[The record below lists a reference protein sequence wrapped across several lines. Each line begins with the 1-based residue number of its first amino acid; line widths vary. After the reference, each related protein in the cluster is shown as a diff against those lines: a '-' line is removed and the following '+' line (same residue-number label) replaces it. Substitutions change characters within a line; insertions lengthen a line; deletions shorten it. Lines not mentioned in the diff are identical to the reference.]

1 MSTQSDTS
9 LITPA
14 ELFQEATIHH
24 QAGRWQEAEA
34 SYRRVLAIAPRFGE
48 CHYGLGMLAAQFG
61 RDDIALLHL
70 KRAAEISPEEISY
83 HVVLARL
90 LGGTGQL
97 REAASSYG
105 AALRL
110 CPHEAGLHA
119 ELGNILSAL
128 EQFEQAAGHYREAVR
143 LQPRL
148 AEAHTNLGNALH
160 SLGRHEEAAVACREA
175 ARLNPAS
182 APAHNN
188 LGNALRGLNRFEEA
202 ESCYR
207 EALRLRPELALVH
220 RNLGDTL
227 GLLGRLE
234 EAIACY
240 CESVRLKPDDAGL
253 HKALGDALINLSR
266 PDEAAT
272 CYREAVRL
280 APDFAEAWNH
290 LGLALTSL
298 GRPQEADQCYG
309 EALRARPDFVVARLN
324 RAIARLP
331 IVYRSEAEV
340 DEMRRGYAREL
351 EAVCRI
357 EAAARVPNTVEA
369 TGSCSPFFLAYQ
381 GRCNRDLQTI
391 YGGFVARVM
400 ASLYPDWASPPEV
413 APPQP
418 GEAIRVGI
426 LSACFY
432 SHSNW
437 KIPIKGWLRGLDQ
450 SRFQLFGYYIGCH
463 QDEETAVARGLCHRF
478 MQGLPTLERWA
489 QAIRSDRLHVLLIPG
504 IGMDDVTIRLAALR
518 LAPVQA
524 TSWGHPDTSGL
535 PTIDHYLSSELM
547 EPSGADAHYTER
559 LVRLPNLS
567 IWYEPPA
574 LAPDP
579 VSRAELGVP
588 ETAVLYW
595 CCQSL
600 FKYLPRHDWVFA
612 RIASA
617 VPEAR
622 FLFIRYPHGDTVT
635 GIFRERLIAAFAKVG
650 LDAERYCRFL
660 APMSMARFAGVSRIA
675 DVFLD
680 SLEWS
685 GCNSTLEALAC
696 DLPVVT
702 MVGDLMRGRH
712 SAAILTMLG
721 VPELIADCP
730 ERFVELATELG
741 RDGTRRRGLTTR
753 IARDKRKLYADRAC
767 IEGLARYLHDAA
779 HAIQTAPPSM
789 RGGYPTNV
797 PRLHE

>member
-1 MSTQSDTS
+1 MSRQSDTS
-9 LITPA
+9 PTTIT
-14 ELFQEATIHH
+14 ELFKEATVHH
-24 QAGRWQEAEA
+24 RAGRWQEAETC
-34 SYRRVLAIAPRFGE
+34 YRRALAIAPRFAE
-48 CHYGLGMLAAQFG
+48 CHYGLGTLAAQFG
-61 RDDIALLHL
+61 RNDIALLHL
-70 KRAAEISPEEISY
+70 KHAAEISPDEPSY
-83 HVVLARL
+83 HVALARL
-90 LGGTGQL
+90 LGGAGQL
-97 REAASSYG
+97 REAASSYR

-110 CPHEAGLHA
+110 RAHDARLHA
-119 ELGNILSAL
+119 QLGDILSAL
-128 EQFEQAAGHYREAVR
+128 EQFENAAAHYREAAR

-160 SLGRHEEAAVACREA
+160 RLGHHEEAAAACREA

-207 EALRLRPELALVH
+207 EALRLRPELAQVH

-227 GLLGRLE
+227 ALLGRGE
-234 EAIACY
+234 EAIPCY
-240 CESVRLKPDDAGL
+240 RESVRLRPDDARL
-253 HKALGDALINLSR
+253 HKALGDVLINLNR
-266 PDEAAT
+266 PDEAET

-298 GRPQEADQCYG
+298 GRLQEAERCYD
-309 EALRARPDFVVARLN
+309 EALRVRPDFVVARLN
-324 RAIARLP
+324 RAMVRLP
-331 IVYRSEAEV
+331 IVYRSQAEV
-340 DEMRRGYAREL
+340 EEIRRKYAREL
-351 EAVCRI
+351 EAACRI
-357 EAAARVPNTVEA
+357 ETTALVPDTVEA

-381 GRCNRDLQTI
+381 GRCDRELQAM

-400 ASLYPDWASPPEV
+400 ASLYPDWASPPDV

-437 KIPIKGWLRGLDQ
+437 KIPIKGWLRGLDK

-463 QDEETAVARGLCHRF
+463 QDEETALAKSLCHRF
-478 MQGLPTLERWA
+478 LQGLPTLERWA

-547 EPSGADAHYTER
+547 EPPGADAHYTER

-567 IWYEPPA
+567 IWYEPPV
-574 LAPDP
+574 LAPDA

-622 FLFIRYPHGDTVT
+622 FLFIRFPHGDTVT
-635 GIFRERLIAAFAKVG
+635 TIFRDRLIAAFAEAG

-660 APMSMARFAGVSRIA
+660 APMSMTRFAGISRIA

-685 GCNSTLEALAC
+685 GCNSTLEALAW

-702 MVGDLMRGRH
+702 MAGDLMRGRH

-741 RDGTRRRGLTTR
+741 RDGIRRSALTTR
-753 IARDKRKLYADRAC
+753 IARNKPKLYADRAC

-779 HAIQTAPPSM
+779 HAIQTSPPST
-789 RGGYPTNV
+789 R
-797 PRLHE
+797 

>member
-1 MSTQSDTS
+1 LKSRQSHTT
-9 LITPA
+9 LTTTA
-14 ELFQEATIHH
+14 ELFQEATVHH
-24 QAGRWQEAEA
+24 RAGRWQEAEA
-34 SYRRVLAIAPRFGE
+34 CYRRVLAIAPRFAE
-48 CHYGLGMLAAQFG
+48 CHYGLGTLAAQF
-61 RDDIALLHL
+61 RRIDIALLHL
-70 KRAAEISPEEISY
+70 RRAAEIAPEETSY
-83 HVVLARL
+83 HVALARL
-90 LGGTGQL
+90 LGGAGQL
-97 REAASSYG
+97 REAASSYR

-110 CPHEAGLHA
+110 CPREARLHA
-119 ELGNILSAL
+119 QLGDILSAL
-128 EQFEQAAGHYREAVR
+128 EQFEKAAAHYREAVR

-160 SLGRHEEAAVACREA
+160 LLGRHEEAAAACREA
-175 ARLNPAS
+175 VRLNPAS

-207 EALRLRPELALVH
+207 EALRLRPELAQVH

-227 GLLGRLE
+227 ALLGRGE
-234 EAIACY
+234 EAIPCY
-240 CESVRLKPDDAGL
+240 RESVRLKPDDAGL
-253 HKALGDALINLSR
+253 HKSLGDLLMNLNGVV
-266 PDEAAT
+266 EAET

-290 LGLALTSL
+290 LGLAVASL
-298 GRPQEADQCYG
+298 GRPQEAERCYG
-309 EALRARPDFVVARLN
+309 EALRVRPDFVVARLN
-324 RAIARLP
+324 RAMARLP
-331 IVYRSEAEV
+331 IVYRSQAEV
-340 DEMRRGYAREL
+340 DEVRRDYAREL
-351 EAVCRI
+351 DAACRI
-357 EAAARVPNTVEA
+357 EAAVRVPDTAEI
-369 TGSCSPFFLAYQ
+369 TGSYSPFFLAYQ
-381 GRCNRDLQTI
+381 GRCDRELQAI
-391 YGGFVARVM
+391 YGSFVARVM
-400 ASLYPDWASPPEV
+400 ASLYPDWASPPDV

-418 GEAIRVGI
+418 GEPIRVGI
-426 LSACFY
+426 LSECFY

-437 KIPIKGWLRGLDQ
+437 KIPIKGWLRGLDR
-450 SRFQLFGYYIGCH
+450 SRFQLFGYYIGCY
-463 QDEETAVARGLCHRF
+463 QDKATALAKSLCHRF
-478 MQGLPTLERWA
+478 VQGLPTLERWA
-489 QAIRSDRLHVLLIPG
+489 QAIRSDRLHVLLIPA

-547 EPSGADAHYTER
+547 EPPGADAHYTER

-567 IWYEPPA
+567 IWYEPPVLVPEA
-574 LAPDP
+574 

-588 ETAVLYW
+588 EAAVLYW

-612 RIASA
+612 RIAAA

-635 GIFRERLIAAFAKVG
+635 TIFRDRLIAAFAEAG

-660 APMSMARFAGVSRIA
+660 APMSMTRFAGVSRIA

-685 GCNSTLEALAC
+685 GCNSTLEALAW

-702 MVGDLMRGRH
+702 MAGDLMRGRH

-721 VPELIADCP
+721 MPDLIADCP

-741 RDGTRRRGLTTR
+741 RDGTRRRALATR
-753 IARDKRKLYADRAC
+753 IARDKHKLYADRAC
-767 IEGLARYLHDAA
+767 IEGLARYLQDAA
-779 HAIQTAPPSM
+779 HAI
-789 RGGYPTNV
+789 
-797 PRLHE
+797 

>member
-1 MSTQSDTS
+1 MSRQSNTS
-9 LITPA
+9 LTIAA
-14 ELFQEATIHH
+14 ELFQEATVHH
-24 QAGRWQEAEA
+24 RAGRWQEAEA
-34 SYRRVLAIAPRFGE
+34 SYRRALAIAPRFAE
-48 CHYGLGMLAAQFG
+48 CHYSLGTLAAQFG
-61 RDDIALLHL
+61 RNDIALLHL
-70 KRAAEISPEEISY
+70 KHAAEISPEETNY
-83 HVVLARL
+83 HVALARL
-90 LGGTGQL
+90 LGGAGRL
-97 REAASSYG
+97 LEAASSYR

-110 CPHEAGLHA
+110 RPHEARLHA
-119 ELGNILSAL
+119 QLGDILSAL
-128 EQFEQAAGHYREAVR
+128 EQFEEAAVHYREAVR
-143 LQPRL
+143 LLPNL

-160 SLGRHEEAAVACREA
+160 RLGRHEEAAAACREA

-207 EALRLRPELALVH
+207 KALRLQPELSQVH

-227 GLLGRLE
+227 SLLSRGQ
-234 EAIACY
+234 EAIPCY
-240 CESVRLKPDDAGL
+240 RESVRLKPDDAGL
-253 HKALGDALINLSR
+253 HKALGDVLINLNC
-266 PDEAAT
+266 PDEAET

-290 LGLALTSL
+290 LGLALTAL
-298 GRPQEADQCYG
+298 GRPQEAERCYG
-309 EALRARPDFVVARLN
+309 EALRVRPDFVVARLN
-324 RAIARLP
+324 RAMARLP
-331 IVYRSEAEV
+331 IVYRSQAEV
-340 DEMRRGYAREL
+340 DEVRRDYAREL
-351 EAVCRI
+351 EAASI
-357 EAAARVPNTVEA
+357 EAAARVPATVEA
-369 TGSCSPFFLAYQ
+369 AGGCSPFFLAYQ
-381 GRCNRDLQTI
+381 GRCDRELQAM
-391 YGGFVARVM
+391 YGGFIARVM
-400 ASLYPDWASPPEV
+400 ASLYPDWASPPHV

-437 KIPIKGWLRGLDQ
+437 KIPIQGWLRGLDK

-463 QDEETAVARGLCHRF
+463 QDEETALARSLCHRF
-478 MQGLPTLERWA
+478 VLGLPTLERWA

-504 IGMDDVTIRLAALR
+504 IGMDDVTVRLAALR

-547 EPSGADAHYTER
+547 EPPGADAHYTER

-567 IWYEPPA
+567 IWYEPPV
-574 LAPDP
+574 LEPDA

-600 FKYLPRHDWVFA
+600 FKYQPQHDWVFA

-622 FLFIRYPHGDTVT
+622 FLFIRFPHGETVT
-635 GIFRERLIAAFAKVG
+635 TIFRDRLIAAFAEAG

-660 APMSMARFAGVSRIA
+660 APMSMTRFAGVSRVA

-685 GCNSTLEALAC
+685 GCNSTLEALAWN
-696 DLPVVT
+696 LPVVT
-702 MVGDLMRGRH
+702 MAGDLMRGRH

-730 ERFVELATELG
+730 ETFVELATELG
-741 RDGTRRRGLTTR
+741 RDATRRRALTTR

-779 HAIQTAPPSM
+779 HAIQTSPPST
-789 RGGYPTNV
+789 R
-797 PRLHE
+797 